1 MDLKKT
7 NDKQIPHHAAVIV
20 LYDRSADA
28 LILTK
33 RSNNLRSH
41 PGEVCFPG
49 GAWEEGDQ
57 DLYATALRELHEEV
71 GITADR
77 VTFIEELKIQQTLLG
92 SVIHPWLG
100 SVESV
105 IPYQLNPNEVTRLIL
120 IPISLVLSPQNY
132 RDIIVERGKFRFKS
146 CEFAFDDDWV
156 WGATAKIMKQL
167 TKNESHWGSVFRN

>member
-1 MDLKKT
+1 MDLKKP
-7 NDKQIPHHAAVIV
+7 NNNHIPHHAAVMV
-20 LYDRSADA
+20 LYDRFADA

-33 RSNNLRSH
+33 RSENLRSH

-49 GAWEEGDQ
+49 GAWEENDQ
-57 DLYATALRELHEEV
+57 DLYATALRELHEEI

-77 VTFIEELKIQQTLLG
+77 VTFLRELKIQRTLLG
-92 SVIHPWLG
+92 SIIHPWLG

-120 IPISLVLSPQNY
+120 IPMSLVLLPQNY

-146 CEFAFDDDWV
+146 CEFAFEGDWV

-167 TKNESHWGSVFRN
+167 TKNESPKGFVF